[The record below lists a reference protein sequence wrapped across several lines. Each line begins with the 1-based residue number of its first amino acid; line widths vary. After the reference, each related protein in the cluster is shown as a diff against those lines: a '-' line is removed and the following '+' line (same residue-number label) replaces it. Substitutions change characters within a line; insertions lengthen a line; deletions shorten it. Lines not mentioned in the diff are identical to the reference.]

1 MKILILFF
9 AIAISFCLNAN
20 AEIINCESKLF
31 GLVNYNEVNS
41 SEVNNIFFKI
51 KIDKYR
57 KKIFFEEVLE
67 DGKASEDSQ
76 LFKNQIWNI
85 TSTSD
90 DVDVRAYGSVLGEF
104 LYSTNSKLLNVS
116 FPIGD
121 GSVGVTVS
129 DCY

>member
-1 MKILILFF
+1 MKVLLLIF
-9 AIAISFCLNAN
+9 AIVISFCLKAN

-31 GLVNYNEVNS
+31 GVVNYDNVNS
-41 SEVNNIFFKI
+41 SDDNNFFLKI

-57 KKIFFEEVLE
+57 KKIFFEEVFE
-67 DGKASEDSQ
+67 DGKISDDAP
-76 LFKNQIWNI
+76 LFTDQVWNI

-90 DVDVRAYGSVLGEF
+90 DVNIRAYGSVLGEF
-104 LYSTNSKLLNVS
+104 LYSFSSKLLNMS
-116 FPIGD
+116 FPLGE